1 MRKTVIAIIIV
12 GNERVG
18 KSCLMKQFVSKKMN
32 STYEHTIGADFMDKN
47 ISVDGAEIVL
57 QVSNIKT

>member
-32 STYEHTIGADFMDKN
+32 STYEPTIGADFIDKN
-47 ISVDGAEIVL
+47 ITVDGAEIVL